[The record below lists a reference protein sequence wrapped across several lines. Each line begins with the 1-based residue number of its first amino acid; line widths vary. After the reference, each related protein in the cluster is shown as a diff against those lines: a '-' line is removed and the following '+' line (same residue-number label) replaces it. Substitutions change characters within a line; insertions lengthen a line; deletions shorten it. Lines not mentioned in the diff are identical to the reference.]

1 MDMKSLYEH
10 ANTLI
15 KPNEP
20 FNEYNSIIIPVMF
33 ADNEIDKDNEMISQ
47 SALIKLLD
55 YSIGH
60 SAIISIPEIYDNIIT
75 GRIIH
80 SEIVHTDK
88 YNSANMPYE
97 YIKSYVILR
106 KLGWYGNIISELIA
120 MNGKMLKTSISF
132 SLLHKHCSICYCD
145 RLKDLCCHT
154 KGNYYNDS
162 KNLCYHII
170 SDVADVYE
178 CAICYPFEIVQCNY

>member
-1 MDMKSLYEH
+1 MDMKSLYER

-15 KPNEP
+15 KSNEP
-20 FNEYNSIIIPVMF
+20 FNEYNSIIIPVML

-55 YSIGH
+55 SSIGH

-88 YNSANMPYE
+88 YNSVDIPYE

-106 KLGWYGNIISELIA
+106 KLGWYGNIVSELIA

-132 SLLHKHCSICYCD
+132 SLLHKYCSICYCD

-170 SDVADVYE
+170 SDVADIYE
-178 CAICYPFEIVQCNY
+178 CAICYPFEIV